1 MSTKTS
7 AVRARGD
14 CNTGIDAAKYVI
26 DLSEDNIALG
36 VYFDF

>member
-14 CNTGIDAAKYVI
+14 WNTGIDATKYVI
-26 DLSEDNIALG
+26 DLNEDNIALG